1 MTLGSADSTPEAEP
15 WRIAVVVGT
24 RPEVL
29 KLAPVIRCL
38 QQRPDRFT
46 PLVIATAQHREMLD
60 QALSVFR
67 ITPDVDLDLMRP
79 NQTLGTLTAAVLQVL
94 TSTLATLKPRLVI
107 VQGDTTT
114 AFASALAA
122 FYTRIPVAHVEAG
135 LRSGNPRNPFPEEV
149 NRRLTAVLTDVHL
162 APTPLARRRLR
173 REGVPARKITVTG
186 NTIVDTLVSLL
197 DLAVGTGPGR
207 MPSVDLA
214 LDGRRLLVV
223 TSHRRESWG
232 PDLESICRAIRE
244 LVLRFPDLLVVY
256 PVHLNPNVSETVN
269 RMLQGVERVHVIPP
283 LDYVAFVGLMR
294 RAHVIL
300 TDSGGIQEEGPTL
313 RKPLLVLRK
322 VTERPEA
329 FRAGLAQLVG
339 TDRASIVAAVSR
351 LLTDPVAYR
360 SMIADENPYGDGQA
374 AERIVEALTRWFRGL
389 RPLLPRE
396 REFRPPALVAS

>member
-114 AFASALAA
+114 AFTSALAA

-135 LRSGNPRNPFPEEV
+135 LRSFNPRNPFPEEV
-149 NRRLTAVLTDVHL
+149 NRRLTAVLTWHQRPSPDAASGVKGF
-162 APTPLARRRLR
+162 PRARS
-173 REGVPARKITVTG
+173 P
-186 NTIVDTLVSLL
+186 
-197 DLAVGTGPGR
+197 
-207 MPSVDLA
+207 
-214 LDGRRLLVV
+214 
-223 TSHRRESWG
+223 
-232 PDLESICRAIRE
+232 
-244 LVLRFPDLLVVY
+244 
-256 PVHLNPNVSETVN
+256 
-269 RMLQGVERVHVIPP
+269 
-283 LDYVAFVGLMR
+283 
-294 RAHVIL
+294 
-300 TDSGGIQEEGPTL
+300 
-313 RKPLLVLRK
+313 
-322 VTERPEA
+322 
-329 FRAGLAQLVG
+329 
-339 TDRASIVAAVSR
+339 
-351 LLTDPVAYR
+351 
-360 SMIADENPYGDGQA
+360 
-374 AERIVEALTRWFRGL
+374 
-389 RPLLPRE
+389 
-396 REFRPPALVAS
+396 